1 MLAQHKGRVLIGMA
15 ARPGGPVEVAALGGE
30 TPISSEDLSFAVD
43 GKPVTAAP
51 CGRACSRLDVDAFNG
66 ARRRITVNAPDRFEF
81 VLPKALPVSESRLF
95 ARVQREM
102 RSLRTY
108 RYAEELTSSAGGGLR
123 STFEVRAPN
132 RLAFRTGD
140 GFRSII
146 IGRNRWDFRN
156 GRWER
161 SAFPGLR
168 VPTYMWDGARN
179 ARSLGSTRYQGGWS
193 RSSPSMTTTHSP
205 PGSDS
210 WWINRTGSSRAHDR
224 AEPLHA
230 AAIQR
235 LQRADC
241 DPTTE
246 MTHHHRH
253 GLDRTRS
260 RRALGAVLALTA
272 AYTVVEL
279 VGGLATDSLA
289 LLQTLVTCWVT
300 RGRSRSRCSP
310 RGWRLV
316 RRLHSGASATG
327 GPRSWPRSPTESPS
341 SRSRSG
347 FSSKRSS
354 GSRTRRR
361 SSPAGCSSSRPS
373 GWS

>member
-30 TPISSEDLSFAVD
+30 TPVSSDDLSFAVD
-43 GKPVTAAP
+43 GKPVTAAS

-102 RSLRTY
+102 RSLRTH
-108 RYAEELTSSAGGGLR
+108 RFTEELTSGVGGGVR
-123 STFEVRAPN
+123 SIFEVRAPN

-179 ARSLGSTRYQGGWS
+179 ARLLGSTRYQGG
-193 RSSPSMTTTHSP
+193 
-205 PGSDS
+205 
-210 WWINRTGSSRAHDR
+210 
-224 AEPLHA
+224 L
-230 AAIQR
+230 IQI
-235 LQRADC
+235 LSVYDDHPIPA
-241 DPTTE
+241 
-246 MTHHHRH
+246 
-253 GLDRTRS
+253 
-260 RRALGAVLALTA
+260 
-272 AYTVVEL
+272 
-279 VGGLATDSLA
+279 
-289 LLQTLVTCWVT
+289 WF
-300 RGRSRSRCSP
+300 
-310 RGWRLV
+310 RLV
-316 RRLHSGASATG
+316 VDQQDRVLDARMIAPSHFMRQQFSAFDE
-327 GPRSWPRSPTESPS
+327 PIVI
-341 SRSRSG
+341 
-347 FSSKRSS
+347 
-354 GSRTRRR
+354 
-361 SSPAGCSSSRPS
+361 RPPK
-373 GWS
+373 